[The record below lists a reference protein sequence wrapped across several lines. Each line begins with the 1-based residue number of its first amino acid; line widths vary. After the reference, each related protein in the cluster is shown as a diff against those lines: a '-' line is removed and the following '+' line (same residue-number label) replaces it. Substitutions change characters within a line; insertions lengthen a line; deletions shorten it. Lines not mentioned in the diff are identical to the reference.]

1 MQTGT
6 IIQNFRITAV
16 RPIPELDCR
25 LWEMVHEKTG
35 AQLAWLD
42 RADENK
48 TFGIAFKTIPT
59 DHTGVFH
66 ILEHSVL

>member
-6 IIQNFRITAV
+6 IIKNFRITAV
-16 RPIPELDCR
+16 RPIPELNCR
-25 LWEMVHEKTG
+25 LWEMEHEKTG

-48 TFGIAFKTIPT
+48 TFGIAFKTIPM
-59 DHTGVFH
+59 DHTCVLL
-66 ILEHSVL
+66 IL